1 LRDYVPSVGTKRGA
15 TLKKDIRQGE
25 SIASRIFKLSVMVS
39 VIILVSFIVL
49 AIRLV
54 SDTSSAIKDSSR
66 VLVEKLQD
74 NDVGNDGEYLTEFLD
89 TVSFEQKIIIVIML
103 SGVLISVVGVA
114 LFARHKARR
123 LVEPMRKLTG
133 QIEDISKRIDT
144 EGYDVE
150 AGRESLE
157 EFSGRGETAA
167 LAAAYMGLVDKL
179 KQMYETQRRI
189 EDENT
194 MYAGQ
199 RTMDKRFIKAISP
212 VCSYFF
218 EIDVLRDEVYRYD
231 MDEGSDVFINKTN
244 MSFMTYISYIAN
256 AYVHHDSRETFLRSF
271 RELDFDE
278 ILTGEKPRVVC
289 VYERRTQDDRFKWYT
304 SWIRPLFDEEGH
316 KRLFCFAQDVD
327 SQLRI
332 RHMQEKQLKMTNEKL
347 TTAKQEADSANAA
360 KSEFLS
366 NMSHDIRTPMNGIVG
381 MIDLARR
388 HIDDKEKVLD
398 YLGKMKLSSNHL
410 ISLINDILDMACID
424 SGKLSFK
431 NEECSVCGIVSEVA
445 DIMRV
450 QTDAK
455 GQIFNVNV
463 KDVIHDRI
471 IADEHR
477 LKQIMINIIGNAH
490 KFTPKGGTITFDVM
504 EKDNCMLKMSFSDNG
519 MGMTEEFIGR
529 LFGRFERAQ
538 SSTDSKTEGT
548 GLGMAITRSLVMMLG
563 GSINVDSHLGEGTT
577 FTVEL
582 PITPAVSPAPAVP
595 VAESTDDIAQIDF
608 SGRRF
613 LIAEDNQLNAEI
625 VMTILS
631 ELGAEVEHAENG
643 KEAVEVFKKREEGY
657 FDCILMDIKMPVLD
671 GYEASLTIRKIGT
684 DYAET
689 IPIIAVTADAFVSD
703 KERARQS
710 GMNEHIAKPI
720 DIKQLYKTLRRF
732 FN

>member
-1 LRDYVPSVGTKRGA
+1 MSRLVGTKRGA
-15 TLKKDIRQGE
+15 AVKKDRKQGE

-39 VIILVSFIVL
+39 VIILIGFVML

-167 LAAAYMGLVDKL
+167 LVAAYMGLVDKL

-431 NEECSVCGIVSEVA
+431 NEECSVCSIVSEVA

-582 PITPAVSPAPAVP
+582 PIVPAVSPAPAVP

>member
-1 LRDYVPSVGTKRGA
+1 
-15 TLKKDIRQGE
+15 
-25 SIASRIFKLSVMVS
+25 
-39 VIILVSFIVL
+39 
-49 AIRLV
+49 
-54 SDTSSAIKDSSR
+54 SAISDSRR
-66 VLVEKLQD
+66 VLVERLQD
-74 NDVGNDGEYLTEFLD
+74 GDPANDEEYLEQFLD
-89 TVSFEQKIIIVIML
+89 TVSFEQKIIIGIMMA
-103 SGVLISVVGVA
+103 GVLISVAAVIIVT
-114 LFARHKARR
+114 RQKAHH
-123 LVEPMRKLTG
+123 LVDPLRKLTG
-133 QIEDISKRIDT
+133 QIEDISRRIDT

-150 AGRESLE
+150 AGRVSLE
-157 EFSGRGETAA
+157 EFNGRGETAA
-167 LAAAYMGLVDKL
+167 LAAAYMGLIDKL
-179 KQMYETQRRI
+179 EKMYETQRRI

-256 AYVHHDSRETFLRSF
+256 AYVHHDSRATFLQSF

-278 ILTGEKPRVVC
+278 ILSGEKPRVVC
-289 VYERRTQDDRFKWYT
+289 VYERRTTDDRFKWYT

-332 RHMQEKQLKMTNEKL
+332 RHMQEKQLKMANEKL
-347 TTAKQEADSANAA
+347 IMAKQEADSANAA

-431 NEECSVCGIVSEVA
+431 NEECSVHGIVSEVS
-445 DIMRV
+445 DIIRV

-455 GQIFNVNV
+455 GQVFNVNV
-463 KDVIHDRI
+463 DEVLHDRI

-477 LKQIMINIIGNAH
+477 LKQIMINILGNAH
-490 KFTPKGGTITFDVM
+490 KFTPKGGTINFDVR
-504 EKDNCMLKMSFSDNG
+504 EKDNCMLSMCFSDNG
-519 MGMTEEFIGR
+519 MGMTEEFVGK

-563 GSINVDSHLGEGTT
+563 GTIDVDSKVGEGTT
-577 FTVEL
+577 FKVEL
-582 PITPAVSPAPAVP
+582 PITPAVSPTPVRPAMDLT
-595 VAESTDDIAQIDF
+595 EEIAKIDF
-608 SGRRF
+608 SGKRF

-625 VMTILS
+625 VMTLLS
-631 ELGAEVEHAENG
+631 EFGAEVEHAENG
-643 KEAVEVFKKREEGY
+643 KEAVRLFEKMGEGF
-657 FDCILMDIKMPVLD
+657 FDCILMDIKMPVMD
-671 GYEASLTIRKIGT
+671 GYEASLAIRNIGT
-684 DYAET
+684 DYAT
-689 IPIIAVTADAFVSD
+689 VIPIIAVTADAFVSD

-710 GMNEHIAKPI
+710 GMNEHVAKPI
-720 DIKQLYKTLRRF
+720 DVRQLYKTVRKF

>member
-1 LRDYVPSVGTKRGA
+1 M
-15 TLKKDIRQGE
+15 KKDRKQGE

-39 VIILVSFIVL
+39 VIILIGFVML

-54 SDTSSAIKDSSR
+54 SDTSAAIKDSSR

-74 NDVGNDGEYLTEFLD
+74 NDVRNDAEYLTEFLD

-114 LFARHKARR
+114 LFARHKARH

-256 AYVHHDSRETFLRSF
+256 AYVHHDSRETFLQSF

-278 ILTGEKPRVVC
+278 ILAGEKPRVVC
-289 VYERRTQDDRFKWYT
+289 VYERRTTDDRFKWYT
-304 SWIRPLFDEEGH
+304 SWIRPVFDEEGH

-332 RHMQEKQLKMTNEKL
+332 RHMQEKQLKMANEKL
-347 TTAKQEADSANAA
+347 TTAKQEADSANVA

-398 YLGKMKLSSNHL
+398 YLAKMKLSSNHL

-431 NEECSVCGIVSEVA
+431 NEECSIRGIVSEVA

-463 KDVIHDRI
+463 SEVLHDRI

-490 KFTPKGGTITFDVM
+490 KFTPKGGTITFDVR
-504 EKDNCMLKMSFSDNG
+504 EKDNCMLRMSFSDNG
-519 MGMTEEFIGR
+519 MGMTEEFVGR

-563 GSINVDSHLGEGTT
+563 GTIEVDSHVGEGTT
-577 FTVEL
+577 FIVEL
-582 PITPAVSPAPAVP
+582 PIAPAVAPMP
-595 VAESTDDIAQIDF
+595 VRPATDIAEEVAKIDF

-613 LIAEDNQLNAEI
+613 LLAEDNQLNAEI
-625 VMTILS
+625 VMTLLN

-643 KEAVEVFKKREEGY
+643 KEAVELFTKKEEGF
-657 FDCILMDIKMPVLD
+657 FDCILMDIKMPVMD
-671 GYEASLTIRKIGT
+671 GYEASQAIRKIGT
-684 DYAET
+684 DYASAV
-689 IPIIAVTADAFVSD
+689 PIIAVTADAFVSD
-703 KERARQS
+703 KERARES
-710 GMNEHIAKPI
+710 GMNEHVAKPI
-720 DIKQLYKTLRRF
+720 DVRQLYKTVIKF

>member
-1 LRDYVPSVGTKRGA
+1 M
-15 TLKKDIRQGE
+15 IREKQKSD
-25 SIASRIFKLSVMVS
+25 SIASRIERLAT
-39 VIILVSFIVL
+39 IIS
-49 AIRLV
+49 
-54 SDTSSAIKDSSR
+54 
-66 VLVEKLQD
+66 
-74 NDVGNDGEYLTEFLD
+74 
-89 TVSFEQKIIIVIML
+89 IIVIAAFVGL
-103 SGVLISVVGVA
+103 GVYCLYAFSYRIYESGEELAREAQEAGGVSEGLINDFLGEISTAQKLIIFGLLGAVLLAVIGVFIVA
-114 LFARHKARR
+114 SKKARK
-123 LVEPMRKLTG
+123 LVNPIKKLIG
-133 QIEDISKRIDT
+133 QIESISTRVDT
-144 EGYDVE
+144 EGFDVE
-150 AGRESLE
+150 ACRESLE
-157 EFSGRGETAA
+157 EFKGRGETAA
-167 LAAAYMGLVDKL
+167 LAAAYMGLIDKL
-179 KQMYETQRRI
+179 GMMYEKQREI
-189 EDENT
+189 EDENS

-199 RTMDKRFIKAISP
+199 RTMDKRFIQAISP

-256 AYVHHDSRETFLRSF
+256 AYVHHDSRETFLQSF

-381 MIDLARR
+381 MIDLAIH
-388 HIDDKEKVLD
+388 HIDDREKVLD

-424 SGKLSFK
+424 SGRLSFK
-431 NEECSVCGIVSEVA
+431 NEECSIRSIVSEVA

-455 GQIFNVNV
+455 GQIFTVNADGV
-463 KDVIHDRI
+463 LHDRI

-490 KFTPKGGTITFDVM
+490 KFTPKGGTIKVDVT
-504 EKDNCMLKMSFSDNG
+504 EKDNCMLRMTFSDNG
-519 MGMTEEFIGR
+519 MGMTEEFVGK

-563 GSINVDSHLGEGTT
+563 GSINVDSHVGEGTT
-577 FTVEL
+577 FIVEL
-582 PITPAVSPAPAVP
+582 PITPAVTSPVP
-595 VAESTDDIAQIDF
+595 VKPATDIADEIAQIDF
-608 SGRRF
+608 AGRRF
-613 LIAEDNQLNAEI
+613 LLAEDNQLNAEI
-625 VMTILS
+625 VMTLLT

-643 KEAVEVFKKREEGY
+643 KEAVELFRKREEGY
-657 FDCILMDIKMPVLD
+657 FDCILMDIKMPVMD

-684 DYAET
+684 DYADA

-710 GMNEHIAKPI
+710 GMNEHVAKPI
-720 DIKQLYKTLRRF
+720 DVRQLYKTVRRF

>member
-1 LRDYVPSVGTKRGA
+1 M
-15 TLKKDIRQGE
+15 KKDRKQGE
-25 SIASRIFKLSVMVS
+25 SIALRIYKLAALISAI
-39 VIILVSFIVL
+39 VIVGFVL
-49 AIRLV
+49 LSIRLI
-54 SDTSSAIKDSSR
+54 SDTSSAISDSRR

-74 NDVGNDGEYLTEFLD
+74 DDAGNDEEYLEQFLD
-89 TVSFEQKIIIVIML
+89 TVSFEQRIIIGIML
-103 SGVLISVVGVA
+103 AGVVISVAGVLIV
-114 LFARHKARR
+114 ARHKAHH
-123 LVEPMRKLTG
+123 LVDPLRKLTG
-133 QIEDISKRIDT
+133 QIEDISRRIDT

-157 EFSGRGETAA
+157 EFNGRGETAA
-167 LAAAYMGLVDKL
+167 LAAAYMGLIDKL
-179 KQMYETQRRI
+179 EKMNENQRRI

-256 AYVHHDSRETFLRSF
+256 AYMHHDSRETFLQSF

-278 ILTGEKPRVVC
+278 ILSGEKPRVVC
-289 VYERRTQDDRFKWYT
+289 VYERRTTDDRFKWYT

-332 RHMQEKQLKMTNEKL
+332 RHMQEKQLKMANEKL
-347 TTAKQEADSANAA
+347 TTAKQEADSAHAA
-360 KSEFLS
+360 KSDFLS

-381 MIDLARR
+381 MIDLAMR
-388 HIDDKEKVLD
+388 HIDDKRRVLD

-431 NEECSVCGIVSEVA
+431 NEECSIHGIVSEVA

-455 GQIFNVNV
+455 GQIFNVTV
-463 KDVIHDRI
+463 EEVLHDRI

-477 LKQIMINIIGNAH
+477 LKQIMINILGNAH
-490 KFTPKGGTITFDVM
+490 KFTPKGGTINFDVR
-504 EKDNCMLKMSFSDNG
+504 EKDNCMLRMCFSDNG

-563 GSINVDSHLGEGTT
+563 GTIEVDSHVGEGTT
-577 FTVEL
+577 FKVEL
-582 PITPAVSPAPAVP
+582 PITPAVSPAPVRPATDL
-595 VAESTDDIAQIDF
+595 AEEIAKIDF

-613 LIAEDNQLNAEI
+613 LLAEDNQLNAEI
-625 VMTILS
+625 VMTLLT

-643 KEAVEVFKKREEGY
+643 KEAVEMFKKNGEGH
-657 FDCILMDIKMPVLD
+657 FDCILMDIKMPVMD
-671 GYEASLTIRKIGT
+671 GYEAATAIRKLGT
-684 DYAET
+684 DYSQVV
-689 IPIIAVTADAFVSD
+689 PIIAVTADAFVSD

-710 GMNEHIAKPI
+710 GMNEHVAKPI
-720 DIKQLYKTLRRF
+720 DVRQLYKTVKRF
-732 FN
+732 FG

>member
-1 LRDYVPSVGTKRGA
+1 
-15 TLKKDIRQGE
+15 
-25 SIASRIFKLSVMVS
+25 MVS

>member
-1 LRDYVPSVGTKRGA
+1 M
-15 TLKKDIRQGE
+15 KKDRKKKE
-25 SIASRIFKLSVMVS
+25 SIASRIFELSIMVS
-39 VIILVSFIVL
+39 VIVIVGFLVLSIKLITGVSSSIKESGKVFAEQL
-49 AIRLV
+49 AD
-54 SDTSSAIKDSSR
+54 SDCS
-66 VLVEKLQD
+66 
-74 NDVGNDGEYLTEFLD
+74 NDEAALESFLD
-89 TVSFEQKIIIVIML
+89 TVSQRSLLIIIVML
-103 SGVLISVVGVA
+103 CGVVIAVAGV
-114 LFARHKARR
+114 FIFTHHKTKH
-123 LVEPMRKLTG
+123 LVDPIRKLIG
-133 QIEDISKRIDT
+133 QIDDITRRIDT

-150 AGRESLE
+150 AGQLSLE
-157 EFSGRGETAA
+157 EFTGRGETAA
-167 LAAAYMGLVDKL
+167 LAESYMGLIEKI
-179 KQMYETQRRI
+179 KEMYEKQRRI

-199 RTMDKRFIKAISP
+199 RTMDKRFIKAINP

-256 AYVHHDSRETFLRSF
+256 SYVHHDSRETFLQSF

-278 ILTGEKPRVVC
+278 ILAGEKPRVVC

-332 RHMQEKQLKMTNEKL
+332 RHMQEKQLKMANEKL
-347 TTAKQEADSANAA
+347 IVAKQEADSANVA

-381 MIDLARR
+381 MIDLAIR
-388 HIDDKEKVLD
+388 HINDKSKVLD

-410 ISLINDILDMACID
+410 ISLINDILDMASID
-424 SGKLSFK
+424 NGKLSFK
-431 NEECSVCGIVSEVA
+431 NEECSVHGIVSEVA

-463 KDVIHDRI
+463 DGVLHDRI

-490 KFTPKGGTITFDVM
+490 KFTPKGGTIDFIVH
-504 EKDNCMLKMSFSDNG
+504 ELDNCMLKMVFQDNG
-519 MGMTEEFIGR
+519 MGMTSEFVSR

-548 GLGMAITRSLVMMLG
+548 GLGMAITRSLVMMMG
-563 GSINVDSHLGEGTT
+563 GTIEVDSKVGEGTT
-577 FTVEL
+577 FTVEI
-582 PITPAVSPAPAVP
+582 PISPAVTP
-595 VAESTDDIAQIDF
+595 VEVEKAKETDEIAKIDF

-613 LIAEDNQLNAEI
+613 LLAEDNQLNAEI
-625 VMTILS
+625 VMTLLT
-631 ELGAEVEHAENG
+631 ELGGEVVHAENG
-643 KEAVEVFKKREEGY
+643 REVVDKFKQMGEGY
-657 FDCILMDIKMPVLD
+657 FDCILMDIKMPVMD
-671 GYEASLTIRKIGT
+671 GYEAARAIRNIGT
-684 DYAET
+684 DYSDVV
-689 IPIIAVTADAFVSD
+689 PIIAVTADAFLSD

-710 GMNEHIAKPI
+710 GMNEHVAKPI
-720 DIKQLYKTLRRF
+720 DMRQLYKALKKF
-732 FN
+732 FD